1 MIALSHHPAGQHDLP
16 GRPSVAHLNTFAV
29 GGAIPNLI
37 SVLMEGAHQF
47 GFGAELLFGRGP
59 FPDGLQAERIG
70 KLPNQAWDLL
80 SSRLCDSAGRNS
92 LAAATTLLGRF
103 RQNRPDLVH
112 IHNLHGYWMNQGVLL
127 RGLVDLGIPIV
138 WTLHDY
144 WPVTGHCAFFEKADC
159 EKWRFGCRDCPQIRD
174 YPRSYTDRSSRNYE
188 FKRSLYGQL
197 DRMHI
202 VAVSRHA
209 QRLIEK
215 SILSEFP
222 ITAIH
227 NAVETRV
234 FRPVDATFSSPKSK
248 VVGCVARH
256 WDQRKGLSDILKLRA
271 LLDESFS
278 ILVVGL
284 TPVQIRELPSGIV
297 GVPATMSPEELAGLY
312 SSMDVFFNPSREE
325 TFGLTTVEAMAC
337 GVPVVLYDVSATRE
351 IQPEITRS
359 GIVEPKDIRAAARQI
374 SEFANRKPPHL
385 KAALIEHVESRFS
398 VNSFLSKYYAL
409 YQQMVIA

>member
-1 MIALSHHPAGQHDLP
+1 M
-16 GRPSVAHLNTFAV
+16 AV

-37 SVLMEGAHQF
+37 SVLMEDAHQF
-47 GFGAELLFGRGP
+47 GFRAELLFGRGP
-59 FPDGLQAERIG
+59 FPDGLQAERVG

-80 SSRLCDSAGRNS
+80 SSRLFDSAGRNS
-92 LAAATTLLGRF
+92 LAAATAVLGRF
-103 RQNRPDLVH
+103 RQDRPDLVH

-144 WPVTGHCAFFEKADC
+144 WPVTGHCVFFEKADC
-159 EKWRFGCRDCPQIRD
+159 EKWRFGCGDCPQIRD
-174 YPRSYTDRSSRNYE
+174 YPQSYSDRSSRNYRC
-188 FKRSLYGQL
+188 KQSLYGQL
-197 DRMHI
+197 DRLHI

-209 QRLIEK
+209 QHLIQK
-215 SILSEFP
+215 SILSKFP
-222 ITAIH
+222 ITAIY

-234 FRPVDATFSSPKSK
+234 FRPVDASFRSPGSK

-256 WDQRKGLSDILKLRA
+256 WDERKGLSDILKLRE

-284 TPVQIRELPSGIV
+284 KPAQIRELPSGIV
-297 GVPATMSPEELAGLY
+297 GMPATMSPEELAGLY

-351 IQPEITRS
+351 IQPEITRN
-359 GIVEPKDIRAAARQI
+359 GIVEPKDVRAAARQI
-374 SEFANRKPPHL
+374 RDLAERKTPNL
-385 KAALIEHVESRFS
+385 KAALIKHVESSFS
-398 VNSFLSKYYAL
+398 VNSFLSKHYAL
-409 YQQMVIA
+409 YEQMVVA